1 MYSNKIVRLRPPY
14 WGGLFFVSDNFGT
27 FGQATAGGDRMD
39 DRYANF
45 AEDPVMQ
52 AYFSQLPT
60 PIREQIRARKPQPAT
75 LEELQRMAEEV
86 KRLF

>member
-1 MYSNKIVRLRPPY
+1 
-14 WGGLFFVSDNFGT
+14 
-27 FGQATAGGDRMD
+27 MD

-45 AEDPVMQ
+45 TEDPVMQ

-86 KRLF
+86 RRLF

>member
-1 MYSNKIVRLRPPY
+1 
-14 WGGLFFVSDNFGT
+14 
-27 FGQATAGGDRMD
+27 MD

-75 LEELQRMAEEV
+75 LEELERMAEEV

>member
-1 MYSNKIVRLRPPY
+1 
-14 WGGLFFVSDNFGT
+14 
-27 FGQATAGGDRMD
+27 MD

-60 PIREQIRARKPQPAT
+60 PIREQIRAREPKPAT
-75 LEELQRMAEEV
+75 LDDLQRLAEEV

>member
-1 MYSNKIVRLRPPY
+1 
-14 WGGLFFVSDNFGT
+14 
-27 FGQATAGGDRMD
+27 MD

-52 AYFSQLPT
+52 AYFSQLPEH
-60 PIREQIRARKPQPAT
+60 IRAQIRARKPQPAT